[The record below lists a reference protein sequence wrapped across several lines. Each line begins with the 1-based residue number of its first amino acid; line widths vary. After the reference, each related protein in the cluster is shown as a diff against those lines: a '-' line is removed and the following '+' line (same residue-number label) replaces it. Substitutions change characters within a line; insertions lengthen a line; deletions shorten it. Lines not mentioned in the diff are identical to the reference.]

1 MNETELA
8 FATIA
13 EIGHLFRTG
22 NLSPV
27 ELTELMLARIERS
40 IPKLNVYITVTDELA
55 RAQAKKAEA
64 ELGVK
69 GKRKTRTDRGLLH
82 GIPLSLKDN
91 ICTEGIRTTAGSKI
105 LRDYFPEWDATVV
118 TRLKQAGAVLL
129 GKTNMHEFAYGVTNN
144 NPHYGAARNPW
155 DTSRIP
161 GGSSGG
167 SAAAVAAG
175 LCFGSIGTDTGGSIR
190 IPAALCGIVGLK
202 PGLGRVDVTGVIP
215 LSVTHDCVG
224 PLARTVADASILFQ
238 AIVEGGTGKGESE
251 RRRGGGAIKLSK
263 LRLGTPREFFFDVI
277 SGEVEKSFDA
287 AVRSVRGLGAKV
299 KEVSIPLLAQTEKA
313 GNRIAWAEASHYH
326 QQSGWFPGRGAE
338 YGEDVRSRLE
348 AGMKVLAVEYLE
360 ALDQRRKV
368 ISQLCEVMEKEAID
382 AVMVPTTPIAAPL
395 IGEETTRVGEIDHP
409 TRALLLRLN
418 RPANL
423 AGLPAIS
430 VPCGFTTGRLPMGLQ
445 FIGAKQNEQLLLNV
459 ADVYQA
465 DVYQHANL
473 PSRVPPNFRT

>member
-13 EIGHLFRTG
+13 EIARLFRSDK
-22 NLSPV
+22 LSPV
-27 ELTELMLARIERS
+27 ELTELMLARIERTN
-40 IPKLNVYITVTDELA
+40 PKLNAYITVTDELA
-55 RAQAKKAEA
+55 RMQAKRAER
-64 ELGVK
+64 ELGIR
-69 GKRKTRTDRGLLH
+69 GKRKTRTYAMLLH

-105 LRDYFPEWDATVV
+105 LCDYFSERDAPVV
-118 TRLKQAGAVLL
+118 TRLKPAGAVLL
-129 GKTNMHEFAYGVTNN
+129 GKTNMHEFAYGVTTN

-155 DTSRIP
+155 DTTRIP

-167 SAAAVAAG
+167 SAAAVAGG

-224 PLARTVADASILFQ
+224 PLARTAADARILFQ
-238 AIVEGGTGKGESE
+238 AIADSGNGKGEGA
-251 RRRGGGAIKLSK
+251 RRRRSGARKLSK
-263 LRLGTPREFFFDVI
+263 LRLGIPRGFFFDVI
-277 SGEVEKSFDA
+277 SGEVEKSFDV
-287 AVRSVRGLGAKV
+287 AVRCLRGLGAKI
-299 KEVSIPLLAQTEKA
+299 KEVSISLLAQTEKA
-313 GNRIAWAEASHYH
+313 GNRIAWAEASYYH

-338 YGEDVRSRLE
+338 YSEDVRSRLE
-348 AGMKVLAVEYLE
+348 MGTKILAVEYLE
-360 ALDQRRKV
+360 ALDQRRNF
-368 ISQLCEVMEKEAID
+368 ISQLRELMEKEAID
-382 AVMVPTTPIAAPL
+382 ALMVPTTPIAAPL
-395 IGEETTRVGEIDHP
+395 IGEETTRVAQDDHP

-430 VPCGFTTGRLPMGLQ
+430 VPCGFTTGRLPIGLQ
-445 FIGAKQNEQLLLNV
+445 FIGAEHSEPLLLDI
-459 ADVYQA
+459 ADLYQRS
-465 DVYQHANL
+465 N
-473 PSRVPPNFRT
+473 PSKIPPNYRD

>member
-27 ELTELMLARIERS
+27 ELTELMLARIER
-40 IPKLNVYITVTDELA
+40 INPKLNAYITVTNELA
-55 RAQAKKAEA
+55 RTQAKKAEA

-69 GKRKTRTDRGLLH
+69 RKRKTRTDRGPLH

-105 LRDYFPEWDATVV
+105 LRDYFPERDAPVV
-118 TRLKQAGAVLL
+118 TRLKQAGAVFL

-155 DTSRIP
+155 DTRRIP

-190 IPAALCGIVGLK
+190 IPAALCGVVGLK
-202 PGLGRVDVTGVIP
+202 PNLGRVDVTGVIP

-224 PLARTVADASILFQ
+224 PLARTVADAGILFR
-238 AIVEGGTGKGESE
+238 AIVGGGNGKGEKE
-251 RRRGGGAIKLSK
+251 QRRGSSARKLSK
-263 LRLGTPREFFFDVI
+263 FRLGIPREFFFDVI
-277 SGEVEKSFDA
+277 SSEVGKSFDA
-287 AVRSVRGLGAKV
+287 AVRSIRGLGTKI

-326 QQSGWFPGRGAE
+326 QQSGWFPSRAGE

-348 AGMKVLAVEYLE
+348 MGTKVLAVEYLE
-360 ALDQRRKV
+360 ALEERTTV
-368 ISQLCEVMEKEAID
+368 ISQLREVMEKKAID
-382 AVMVPTTPIAAPL
+382 ALVVPTTPIAAPL
-395 IGEETTRVGEIDHP
+395 IGEENTRVGKMEHP

-423 AGLPAIS
+423 AGLPAIT
-430 VPCGFTTGRLPMGLQ
+430 VPCGFTAEGLPMGLQ
-445 FIGAKQNEQLLLNV
+445 IIGGEQNEQLLLDV
-459 ADVYQA
+459 ADM
-465 DVYQHANL
+465 YQHAN
-473 PSRVPPNFRT
+473 PSKVPTNFST

>member
-1 MNETELA
+1 MNDTELA

-13 EIGHLFRTG
+13 EIARLFRTG
-22 NLSPV
+22 KLSPV
-27 ELTELMLARIERS
+27 ELTELMLTRIERAN
-40 IPKLNVYITVTDELA
+40 PKLNAYIAVTDELA
-55 RAQAKKAEA
+55 RTQAKSAEV
-64 ELGVK
+64 ELGVR
-69 GKRKTRTDRGLLH
+69 GKRKTRTDRGLLQ

-105 LRDYFPEWDATVV
+105 LRDYFPERDARIV

-155 DTSRIP
+155 DTARIP

-167 SAAAVAAG
+167 SAAGVAAG
-175 LCFGSIGTDTGGSIR
+175 LCFGSIGTDTGGSVR

-202 PGLGRVDVTGVIP
+202 PGLGRVDMTGVIP

-224 PLARTVADASILFQ
+224 PLARTTADAAILFE
-238 AIVEGGTGKGESE
+238 AIGGRTGKREGE
-251 RRRGGGAIKLSK
+251 RRRGGSAVKMSK
-263 LRLGTPREFFFDVI
+263 VRLGIPREFFFDVI

-287 AVRSVRGLGAKV
+287 AVRCFRGLGAKI

-326 QQSGWFPGRGAE
+326 KQSGWFPGRAAE
-338 YGEDVRSRLE
+338 YGEDVRSRLD
-348 AGMKVLAVEYLE
+348 AGTKVLGVEYLE
-360 ALDQRRKV
+360 AQDQRRAF
-368 ISQLCEVMEKEAID
+368 ISQLREVMEEELID
-382 AVMVPTTPIAAPL
+382 ALIVPTTPLAAPL
-395 IGEETTRVGEIDHP
+395 IGEETTRIAQDEHP

-423 AGLPAIS
+423 AGVPAIS
-430 VPCGFTTGRLPMGLQ
+430 VPGGFTADGMPIGLQ
-445 FIGAKQNEQLLLNV
+445 FIGAEGNEVLLLDI
-459 ADVYQA
+459 AGLYQSA
-465 DVYQHANL
+465 K
-473 PSRVPPNFRT
+473 PSKVPPNFRA

>member
-13 EIGHLFRTG
+13 EIAHFFRTG
-22 NLSPV
+22 QLSPV
-27 ELTELMLARIERS
+27 ELTELMLARIERMN
-40 IPKLNVYITVTDELA
+40 PKLNPYITVTDELA
-55 RAQAKKAEA
+55 RGQAKRAEA
-64 ELGVK
+64 DFGVR

-91 ICTEGIRTTAGSKI
+91 ICTEGIHTTAGSKI
-105 LRDYFPEWDATVV
+105 LRDYFPERDAPIV

-129 GKTNMHEFAYGVTNN
+129 GKTNMHEFAYGVTTN

-155 DTSRIP
+155 DTRRIP

-224 PLARTVADASILFQ
+224 PLARTVADTGILFH
-238 AIVEGGTGKGESE
+238 AIVDEGNGKGENE
-251 RRRGGGAIKLSK
+251 RRRGSSTGKLSK
-263 LRLGTPREFFFDVI
+263 LQVGIPREFFFDVI
-277 SGEVEKSFDA
+277 SGEVEKSFHA
-287 AVRSVRGLGAKV
+287 AVRCVRGLGAKI
-299 KEVSIPLLAQTEKA
+299 KEVSIPRLAQTEQA
-313 GNRIAWAEASHYH
+313 GNRIAWAEASYYH
-326 QQSGWFPGRGAE
+326 QQSGWFPGRAAE

-360 ALDQRRKV
+360 AMEQRRSF
-368 ISQLCEVMEKEAID
+368 IAQLHEVMKKETID
-382 AVMVPTTPIAAPL
+382 ALMVPTTPIAAPP
-395 IGEETTRVGEIDHP
+395 IGEETSRVAQTNLP

-430 VPCGFTTGRLPMGLQ
+430 VPCGFTAEGLPIGLQ
-445 FIGAKQNEQLLLNV
+445 FISAERNERLLLGIANT
-459 ADVYQA
+459 YQRS
-465 DVYQHANL
+465 N
-473 PSRVPPNFRT
+473 PSRIPSNFRT

>member
-1 MNETELA
+1 MNENELA

-13 EIGHLFRTG
+13 DIAALFRSG
-22 NLSPV
+22 KLSPV
-27 ELTELMLARIERS
+27 ELTELLLTRIER
-40 IPKLNVYITVTDELA
+40 INPKLNAFITVTDELA
-55 RAQAKKAEA
+55 RAQAKRAEG
-64 ELGVK
+64 ELGLR

-105 LRDYFPEWDATVV
+105 LRDYFPERDAPVV

-144 NPHYGAARNPW
+144 NPHYGTARNPW
-155 DTSRIP
+155 DMTRIP

-167 SAAAVAAG
+167 SAATVAAG
-175 LCFGSIGTDTGGSIR
+175 LCFGSVGTDTGGSVR

-202 PGLGRVDVTGVIP
+202 LGLGRVDVTGVIP

-224 PLARTVADASILFQ
+224 PLARTVADAEIIFR
-238 AIVEGGTGKGESE
+238 AIVGDGNGKGEGE
-251 RRRGGGAIKLSK
+251 RRRGSAARKFSK
-263 LRLGTPREFFFDVI
+263 LRLGIPREFFFDVI
-277 SGEVEKSFDA
+277 SAEVEKSFDA
-287 AVRSVRGLGAKV
+287 AVRCIRGLGAKI

-326 QQSGWFPGRGAE
+326 QQSGWFPGRAAE

-348 AGMKVLAVEYLE
+348 MGIKVLAVEYLE
-360 ALDQRRKV
+360 AQDQRRNF
-368 ISQLCEVMEKEAID
+368 ISQLRGAMEEEAID
-382 AVMVPTTPIAAPL
+382 ALMVPTTPVAAPA
-395 IGEETTRVGEIDHP
+395 IGEETTHVGRTEHP

-423 AGLPAIS
+423 AGVPAIS
-430 VPCGFTTGRLPMGLQ
+430 VPCGYTGAGLPMGLQ
-445 FIGAKQNEQLLLNV
+445 FIGAEQNEQLLLDV
-459 ADVYQA
+459 AEMYQR
-465 DVYQHANL
+465 ANL
-473 PSRVPPNFRT
+473 PSRIPSDFRT

>member
-13 EIGHLFRTG
+13 EIARLFRTG
-22 NLSPV
+22 KLSPV
-27 ELTELMLARIERS
+27 ELTELMLARIERTS
-40 IPKLNVYITVTDELA
+40 PKLNAYITVTDELA
-55 RAQAKKAEA
+55 RAQAKRAEA

-69 GKRKTRTDRGLLH
+69 GKRKTWTDRGLLH

-91 ICTEGIRTTAGSKI
+91 ICTEGVRTTAGSKI
-105 LRDYFPEWDATVV
+105 LRDHFPERDAPIV

-129 GKTNMHEFAYGVTNN
+129 GKTNMHEFAYGVTTN

-155 DTSRIP
+155 DTTRIP

-167 SAAAVAAG
+167 SAAAVAGG

-202 PGLGRVDVTGVIP
+202 PGLGRVDVGGVIP

-224 PLARTVADASILFQ
+224 PLARTVADTAILFR
-238 AIVEGGTGKGESE
+238 AIVDDGNGKKEVE
-251 RRRGGGAIKLSK
+251 HRRGSSTGKLSK
-263 LRLGTPREFFFDVI
+263 LRVGIPREFFFDVI
-277 SGEVEKSFDA
+277 SAEVEKSFHDA
-287 AVRSVRGLGAKV
+287 VKCIRGLGAKL
-299 KEVSIPLLAQTEKA
+299 KEVSIPRLAQTEQA
-313 GNRIAWAEASHYH
+313 GNRIAWAEASYYH
-326 QQSGWFPGRGAE
+326 QQAGWFPSRAAE

-348 AGMKVLAVEYLE
+348 AGTKVLAVEYLE
-360 ALDQRRKV
+360 AMEQRRNF
-368 ISQLCEVMEKEAID
+368 ISQLREVMEKDAID
-382 AVMVPTTPIAAPL
+382 ALMVPSTPIAASV
-395 IGEETTRVGEIDHP
+395 IGEETTRVAQSDHP

-430 VPCGFTTGRLPMGLQ
+430 VPCGFTPEGLPIGLQ
-445 FIGAKQNEQLLLNV
+445 FIGADHSEQLLLGI
-459 ADVYQA
+459 ADTYRHS
-465 DVYQHANL
+465 D
-473 PSRVPPNFRT
+473 PSSERPDFGT